1 MLCVNLAIILIY
13 GMLALL
19 SRKHFSKYKGRRSF
33 AGIIRQWFLAMGDL
47 VCEKLMDIF
56 PHRQT
61 EQRLRK
67 VEVVPPKRLNNLT
80 REYMVKNAAVCMGI
94 FFVWN
99 VLSGIVC
106 IAENMNSQR
115 SNVIEREDYA
125 GDTRKHDI
133 YLNVDGEDY
142 VYSLEV
148 APVEYTQEQFMTQAD
163 RIFDVLDTDILG
175 ENEDAEHI
183 YYDLKLPVWDENK
196 VIRIRWS
203 SDRPDCISSYGKLE
217 EEREDKDMKVVL
229 TAELSYHE
237 FSTRRQ
243 YPVIVRAT
251 KGNIENS
258 VLDVAGQSLDDMESE
273 DRSSRSIVLPEEI
286 CGMKVSLDPDSHKR
300 SVWIL
305 LLGMAVASVFLLLMN
320 SRLKDRVKNRDNMLM
335 MQYPSFV
342 TRLSLLL
349 QTGMTLKN
357 SLEHMA
363 YDVDK
368 PNLLEQELS
377 YALHEIETGSD
388 EAAVY
393 ETLGNR
399 LGLPQ
404 YIRLMNHISQNLRL
418 GTRDIRKI
426 MEEEVMFSMESRLEN
441 ARKKG
446 EEAATKLIFPMVI
459 LLAVVMIILIIPA
472 VAGF

>member
-1 MLCVNLAIILIY
+1 MTGRDSYSAYIPDRRWNCREAIKLIFCAGTAGLLFFDSWL
-13 GMLALL
+13 GMLVSAPLAAAIW
-19 SRKHFSKYKGRRSF
+19 RRD
-33 AGIIRQWFLAMGDL
+33 RQ
-47 VCEKLMDIF
+47 
-56 PHRQT
+56 R
-61 EQRLRK
+61 
-67 VEVVPPKRLNNLT
+67 
-80 REYMVKNAAVCMGI
+80 YM
-94 FFVWN
+94 
-99 VLSGIVC
+99 
-106 IAENMNSQR
+106 
-115 SNVIEREDYA
+115 
-125 GDTRKHDI
+125 
-133 YLNVDGEDY
+133 
-142 VYSLEV
+142 
-148 APVEYTQEQFMTQAD
+148 
-163 RIFDVLDTDILG
+163 
-175 ENEDAEHI
+175 
-183 YYDLKLPVWDENK
+183 
-196 VIRIRWS
+196 
-203 SDRPDCISSYGKLE
+203 
-217 EEREDKDMKVVL
+217 DMKKD
-229 TAELSYHE
+229 
-237 FSTRRQ
+237 Q
-243 YPVIVRAT
+243 
-251 KGNIENS
+251 
-258 VLDVAGQSLDDMESE
+258 
-273 DRSSRSIVLPEEI
+273 
-286 CGMKVSLDPDSHKR
+286 MKVSLDPDSHKR